1 VIATTRLELPPKAA
15 RLLHGLGKP
24 PIGSKLRG
32 AVQARSGHFTGGGI
46 RYMWERLKR
55 LFRSIFGG
63 IIDAAEDPE
72 LILQQVIRDMRDQ
85 VPKLNENVAQVMSHE
100 KLLEREIAT
109 LEREITD
116 LDGKVRA
123 AIKMGRDDIA
133 TTYIASMQE
142 KQNSLARAKEQLV
155 VAKKASQQ
163 AIRFRDE
170 YLLKMKRKQEEA
182 MQLISESRR
191 ARMQEQLAATM
202 ASFQIGDTAAS
213 FDEMR
218 DKISRRA
225 AAAEA
230 KLELSTIGVDSQM
243 AQLEREVY
251 NVQAQDALMA
261 YKRQMGIIPD
271 EPQPLPESVGPERTL
286 GPAQRKALE

>member
-1 VIATTRLELPPKAA
+1 
-15 RLLHGLGKP
+15 
-24 PIGSKLRG
+24 
-32 AVQARSGHFTGGGI
+32 
-46 RYMWERLKR
+46 MWERLKR

-85 VPKLNENVAQVMSHE
+85 VPKLNESVAQVMSNE
-100 KLLEREIAT
+100 KLLEREVAT
-109 LEREITD
+109 LEREITE
-116 LDGKVRA
+116 LDSKIKA

-163 AIRFRDE
+163 AIRFRDD
-170 YLLKMKRKQEEA
+170 YLLKMKRKQDEA
-182 MQLISESRR
+182 MQLISESKR

-202 ASFQIGDTAAS
+202 ASFQVGDAAGS

-218 DKISRRA
+218 EKINRRA

-230 KLELSTIGVDSQM
+230 RMELSMSGVDSQM

-251 NVQAQDALMA
+251 NVQAQDALIA
-261 YKRQMGIIPD
+261 YKRQIGLIPD
-271 EPQPLPESVGPERTL
+271 EPTALSESFGTERTL
-286 GPAQRKALE
+286 GPAQKKALE

>member
-1 VIATTRLELPPKAA
+1 
-15 RLLHGLGKP
+15 
-24 PIGSKLRG
+24 
-32 AVQARSGHFTGGGI
+32 
-46 RYMWERLKR
+46 MWERLKR

-63 IIDAAEDPE
+63 MIDAAEDPE
-72 LILQQVIRDMRDQ
+72 LILQQIIRDMRDQ
-85 VPKLNENVAQVMSHE
+85 VPKLNENVAQVMSNE
-100 KLLEREIAT
+100 KLLEREVAT
-109 LEREITD
+109 LEREITE
-116 LDGKVRA
+116 LDGKVKA

-155 VAKKASQQ
+155 TAKKASQQ

-170 YLLKMKRKQEEA
+170 YLLKMKRKQDEA
-182 MQLISESRR
+182 TQLISESKR

-202 ASFQIGDTAAS
+202 ASFQIGDPAGS

-218 DKISRRA
+218 EKINRRA

-230 KLELSTIGVDSQM
+230 KMELANSGVDSQM
-243 AQLEREVY
+243 AQIEREAF
-251 NVQAQDALMA
+251 NIQAQEALMA

-271 EPQPLPESVGPERTL
+271 EPAALAESPGSERTL

>member
-1 VIATTRLELPPKAA
+1 
-15 RLLHGLGKP
+15 
-24 PIGSKLRG
+24 
-32 AVQARSGHFTGGGI
+32 
-46 RYMWERLKR
+46 MWERLKR

-271 EPQPLPESVGPERTL
+271 EPQPLPESVGPERTP

>member
-1 VIATTRLELPPKAA
+1 
-15 RLLHGLGKP
+15 
-24 PIGSKLRG
+24 
-32 AVQARSGHFTGGGI
+32 
-46 RYMWERLKR
+46 MWERLKR